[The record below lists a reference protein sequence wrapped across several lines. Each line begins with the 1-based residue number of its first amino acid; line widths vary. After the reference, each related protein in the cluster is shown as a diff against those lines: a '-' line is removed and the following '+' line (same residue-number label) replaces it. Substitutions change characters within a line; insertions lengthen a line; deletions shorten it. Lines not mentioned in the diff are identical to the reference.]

1 MKKTFLAVFF
11 SLFILSTAHAD
22 LGVNLGVSAQIG
34 SMETKGKETSSDG
47 TSQTSQVEEHIF
59 ATAGFFIEKD
69 LTFLPGP
76 LKRLSIGFDNIAH
89 DLDLGTQSNFRN
101 QSLGA
106 KGTPT
111 VVSGHNSLSAEITG
125 FETLYATLRITDW
138 LYLKGGNV
146 TVDVKTEHHQNGV
159 KQTSYGDNHSLDG
172 TVVGFGV
179 EHTADNGMFFRVEYN
194 DYSIDGKSV
203 KSTKADSKFTA
214 QLQDVSG
221 STGRISVGKTF

>member
-1 MKKTFLAVFF
+1 M
-11 SLFILSTAHAD
+11 LSTAHAD

-34 SMETKGKETSSDG
+34 SMETQGKETSSAG

-76 LKRLSIGFDNIAH
+76 LARLSIGFDNIAH

-101 QSLGA
+101 ASLGA
-106 KGTPT
+106 KDASA
-111 VVSGHNSLSAEITG
+111 VASGENSLSAEVTG
-125 FETLYATLRITDW
+125 FETFYATLRITDW
-138 LYLKGGNV
+138 LYVKGGNV
-146 TVDVKTEHHQNGV
+146 TVDVTTEHHQNGV

-172 TVVGFGV
+172 TMVGLGV
-179 EHTADNGMFFRVEYN
+179 EHTADNGLFFRVEYN

-203 KSTKADSKFTA
+203 VSGKTDSKFTA
-214 QLQDVSG
+214 ELKDVSG
-221 STGRISVGKTF
+221 STGRISVGKSF